1 MIKEYDIQYDGGEVK
16 FSNYSLIT
24 QYQVDVSENDL
35 TVTGVHSKSL
45 RYESTLCVELDI
57 FDRLPSDIIRSKPRV
72 SRFLDKMRTYIV
84 DNSNYLSELHY
95 NKLSIEQ
102 SPNSNELMVDWIY
115 NYFRVFFSF
124 DDNEGDMYGLIE
136 NNPQTKIFRSE
147 FLPFNESIYDEVVAK
162 SVKFVTEN
170 LIR

>member
-1 MIKEYDIQYDGGEVK
+1 MKKEYDILFDRDGMK
-16 FSNYSLIT
+16 FSDYSLIAN
-24 QYQVDVSENDL
+24 YQINTPENDL
-35 TVTGVHSKSL
+35 TITGSHSKNL
-45 RYESTLCVELDI
+45 CCESILCVELDI
-57 FDRLPSDIIRSKPRV
+57 FERLPNDIIKSKPRV
-72 SRFLDKMRTYIV
+72 SRFLDEMRTYMV
-84 DNSNYLSELHY
+84 DNSKNLSDFHY
-95 NKLSIEQ
+95 NRLSIEL
-102 SPNSNELMVDWIY
+102 SSNSDELMIDWIY

-147 FLPFNESIYDEVVAK
+147 FCPFNESNYDEVVAK

>member
-1 MIKEYDIQYDGGEVK
+1 MIKEYNIQDNGGEVK
-16 FSNYSLIT
+16 FSDYSLIT
-24 QYQVDVSENDL
+24 QYEVDMSENDL
-35 TVTGVHSKSL
+35 TVTGIHTRGF

-57 FDRLPSDIIRSKPRV
+57 FERLPSDIIRSKPRV
-72 SRFLDKMRTYIV
+72 SRFLDKMRTYMV
-84 DNSNYLSELHY
+84 DNAKYLSDLHY
-95 NKLSIEQ
+95 NRLSIEQ
-102 SPNSNELMVDWIY
+102 SSNSSELMVDWIY

-136 NNPQTKIFRSE
+136 NNPQTKMFRSE
-147 FLPFNESIYDEVVAK
+147 FLPFNESNYDEVVAK